1 MALPTG
7 APKPPRKVV
16 RPGGGFPRLSAMR
29 FANPRPDRN
38 HLVAGQGFRHDPA
51 MTKRVALYAR
61 CSTADRQT
69 TENQIR
75 DLRAVAE
82 QHGWTVAGVFDD
94 DGISGGVPREER
106 PAMQRLLCAI
116 ARREIDMV
124 AAWAVDRLGRSLIDL
139 LGLLGELHAK
149 KIDLYLHQQGL
160 DTSTPAGRAMFQML
174 GLIAEFERAMIRDRV
189 LSGLAR
195 ARAGGTKSGKAIGRP
210 AITEGTSDA
219 VRAALSTDESERAI
233 ARRLGIGK
241 GTVGRVRADL
251 ARDG

>member
-1 MALPTG
+1 M
-7 APKPPRKVV
+7 
-16 RPGGGFPRLSAMR
+16 
-29 FANPRPDRN
+29 
-38 HLVAGQGFRHDPA
+38 
-51 MTKRVALYAR
+51 
-61 CSTADRQT
+61 
-69 TENQIR
+69 
-75 DLRAVAE
+75 
-82 QHGWTVAGVFDD
+82 FDD

-106 PAMQRLLCAI
+106 PAMQRLLRAI

-139 LGLLGELHAK
+139 LGLLRAK

-195 ARAGGTKSGKAIGRP
+195 ARESGTKSGRAIGRP
-210 AITEGTSDA
+210 AITEETRGA
-219 VRAALSTDESERAI
+219 VRAALSAGESERAI

-241 GTVGRVRADL
+241 GTVGRVRAGL
-251 ARDG
+251 PDGG